1 MIDYITQFDE
11 DKKYI
16 EEFQLEST
24 TGTKKMM
31 KTFHINAVNSRNAF
45 VNGKLEK
52 YNDLRSRIYDEMES
66 RVNALIPADS
76 TANYIDLKERILN
89 YRIIFDYN
97 NEFNDI
103 YNKLNFDNIVN
114 DIDDTDVTDFGRIN
128 ELVDKIVNLF
138 DRADIKLTAADFD
151 YSMYTSMYMSVYFD
165 NLDKEIFMDSMK
177 DIFDKIYWE
186 CPNFI
191 IHLKLCIRNL
201 YSKFK
206 KELDQYYQRSN
217 DELLK
222 KNHTDKDNYKSYY
235 QTMLI
240 ELKKQRI
247 NDIFLLSSKFLD
259 GTLSIYDYLEDT
271 PQVRKNFNR
280 FIVDREFTDLSSK
293 EKEDFY
299 EEISG
304 LKDVVVELDN
314 YNKYKGIVS
323 DVLSRYAN
331 KDSFKGAYDAKL
343 KEIKQ
348 EEKVRSKLLKQYL
361 SDSKFIFAKKV
372 NKDLIKVQ
380 LNDQIKK
387 LDTLYNELDEAKIND
402 IILNRLDDASTIR
415 DALYV
420 AASFYDYFKKMV
432 PKLGIEEKDI
442 DYTKEYFK
450 LINFVNNPNNTFITK
465 IKFQS
470 DEDLNDIIYEKYKLL
485 NINISKD
492 DLVENLK
499 GLEDSVDFVNLVNNI
514 NNSDISIEKIKYIID
529 FKKIDKD

>member
-1 MIDYITQFDE
+1 MNDYLNQFEE

-31 KTFHINAVNSRNAF
+31 KTYHINAVNSRNAF
-45 VNGKLEK
+45 VEKKLEK
-52 YNDLRSRIYDEMES
+52 YQDLRSRLYNEMEK

-76 TANYIDLKERILN
+76 TSNYADLKDRILN

-103 YNKLNFDNIVN
+103 YNKLGFDNIIN
-114 DIDDTDVTDFGRIN
+114 DIDDAGVTDFNRIN
-128 ELVDKIVNLF
+128 EFVDKIINLF
-138 DRADIKLTAADFD
+138 DRAEIKLTAADFD
-151 YSMYTSMYMSVYFD
+151 YSMFTVMYMEVYFKHL
-165 NLDKEIFMDSMK
+165 NEESFMDSMK
-177 DIFDKIYWE
+177 TIFDKIYWE
-186 CPNFI
+186 CPNFV

-206 KELDQYYQRSN
+206 KELDSYYVRSN

-222 KNHTDKDNYKSYY
+222 ANNTDKDNYKTYY
-235 QTMLI
+235 KSLLS
-240 ELKKQRI
+240 ELKSKRML
-247 NDIFLLSSKFLD
+247 DIFLLSSKFLD

-280 FIVDREFTDLSSK
+280 FLIDREFDDLSPK

-299 EEISG
+299 EEISV
-304 LKDVVVELDN
+304 LKDVVVELDH
-314 YNKYKGIVS
+314 YNKYKVIIK
-323 DVLSRYAN
+323 DVLDRFSK
-331 KDSFKGAYDAKL
+331 KDTFKGQYEAKL
-343 KEIKQ
+343 KEIKK
-348 EEKVRSKLLKQYL
+348 EESVRAKLFKQYQVEP
-361 SDSKFIFAKKV
+361 KFIFAKKV

-387 LDTLYNELDEAKIND
+387 LDGLYRELDEAKIND
-402 IILNRLDDASTIR
+402 TILKRLDDTSTVR

-420 AASFYDYFKKMV
+420 CSSFYDYFKEMC
-432 PKLGIEEKDI
+432 PKLEIEPKDL
-442 DYTKEYFK
+442 DYVKEYFR

-492 DLVENLK
+492 DLVDNLK
-499 GLEDSVDFVNLVNNI
+499 GLEDSIDFVNLVNNI
-514 NNSDISIEKIKYIID
+514 NNSDISIEEIKYIID
-529 FKKIDKD
+529 FKKIEKD

>member
-1 MIDYITQFDE
+1 MNQYLTQFEE

-45 VNGKLEK
+45 VEGKLEK
-52 YNDLRSRIYDEMES
+52 YTDLRDRIYNEMES

-76 TANYIDLKERILN
+76 TANYIDLKDRILN

-114 DIDDTDVTDFGRIN
+114 DIDDIDVSDFTRVN
-128 ELVDKIVNLF
+128 EFIDKIIDLF
-138 DRADIKLTAADFD
+138 DRAEIKLTAEHFN
-151 YSMYTSMYMSVYFD
+151 YSMFTHMYMEVYFA
-165 NLDKEIFMDSMK
+165 NLDKDTFMDSMK
-177 DIFDKIYWE
+177 NIFDKIYWE

-201 YSKFK
+201 YSQFK
-206 KELDQYYQRSN
+206 KELDSYYIRSN
-217 DELLK
+217 EELLK
-222 KNHTDKDNYKSYY
+222 KNNADKDNYKSYY
-235 QTMLI
+235 QSMLTD
-240 ELKKQRI
+240 LKKQRI

-280 FIVDREFTDLSSK
+280 FLIDREFDDLSPK
-293 EKEDFY
+293 EKSDFY
-299 EEISG
+299 DEISE
-304 LKDVVVELDN
+304 LKDVVVELDH
-314 YNKYKGIVS
+314 YNKYKGIVK

-331 KDSFKGAYDAKL
+331 KDSYKGQYDAKL

-348 EEKVRSKLLKQYL
+348 EEKVRAKLAKQYA
-361 SDSKFIFAKKV
+361 SESKFIFAKKV
-372 NKDLIKVQ
+372 NKDLVIVQ

-387 LDTLYNELDEAKIND
+387 LDGLYRELDEAKIND
-402 IILNRLDDASTIR
+402 IILKKLDDTSTIR

-420 AASFYDYFKKMV
+420 CASFYDYFKKMC
-432 PKLGIEEKDI
+432 PKIDLDDKDI

-470 DEDLNDIIYEKYKLL
+470 DEDLNNIIYEKYKLL
-485 NINISKD
+485 NINVSKD
-492 DLVENLK
+492 DLVDNLI
-499 GLEDSVDFVNLVNNI
+499 GLEESIDFINLVNNI